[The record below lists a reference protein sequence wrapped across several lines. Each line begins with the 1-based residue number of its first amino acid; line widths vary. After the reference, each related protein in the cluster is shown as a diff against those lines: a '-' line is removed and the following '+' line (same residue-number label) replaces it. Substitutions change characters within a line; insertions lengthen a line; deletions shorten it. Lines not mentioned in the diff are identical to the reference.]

1 MVGVGAA
8 AGPERAAVTVRAAVL
23 AMAAETE
30 EAMAVERHPEPSPDT
45 RPKRCSC

>member
-1 MVGVGAA
+1 MVGVVGAA
-8 AGPERAAVTVRAAVL
+8 ALETAAVTVRAAVL
-23 AMAAETE
+23 AMAAATE